1 MDAAAEASGQS
12 PTAVTP
18 ASRTGL
24 QRAFCLQSL
33 AASIT
38 SSEDGRDASTTLILD
53 SRKGSTETLSSLPV
67 SHSQRGVELGQGLS
81 GLPVTPLL
89 VLSPPKT
96 LLGLGKTQRAELEAG
111 DMPQR
116 GLNLGVRVEALGGG
130 LLQACP
136 RAFSLGEVGRSRARQ
151 SPASP
156 GHSQQHRGNSSHRLL
171 TFCRQRQQQEGSE
184 RKGKD
189 ADG

>member
-38 SSEDGRDASTTLILD
+38 SSEDGRDASMTFILD

-67 SHSQRGVELGQGLS
+67 SHRQRGVELGQGLS

-89 VLSPPKT
+89 VLSRPKT
-96 LLGLGKTQRAELEAG
+96 LPELGKTQRAELEAG

-116 GLNLGVRVEALGGG
+116 SLNLGMKVEALGGS

-136 RAFSLGEVGRSRARQ
+136 RACSLGEVGRSRARQ
-151 SPASP
+151 SPAST